1 MVISKQGGVQLV
13 RWSYRSKSG
22 WVWLI
27 PLSSPNDAAVE
38 ESSSKMRLFQKFSRC
53 GWCWKFFKDAAVPEV
68 LSKVRMMAE
77 SSSKTRLFQK
87 FSRRCEWCW
96 KCSPWRLYRY
106 ADCLFLQVAAVWMDL
121 LYVEMCVESSFK
133 GVVRLVL
140 DAWCG
145 YGEFLFNLQPCGYLW
160 RGMKS
165 QCMVRLWRALLQ
177 LAVMWVPLERPNL
190 IAWCGSFNAWCGC
203 LRFLS
208 QWFSSRP
215 RMVPLHPLIFRFNKV
230 GMYSSSPWQGE

>member
-1 MVISKQGGVQLV
+1 MGVADSSLV
-13 RWSYRSKSG
+13 SQWCG
-22 WVWLI
+22 CWG
-27 PLSSPNDAAVE
+27 
-38 ESSSKMRLFQKFSRC
+38 KFL
-53 GWCWKFFKDAAVPEV
+53 KDAAVPEV
-68 LSKVRMMAE
+68 LKVRVMLKVPQRCSCSRSSLKGADDAE
-77 SSSKTRLFQK
+77 SSSKTWLFQK
-87 FSRRCEWCW
+87 FSQRCEWCW
-96 KCSPWRLYRY
+96 KCSPWRLCRY
-106 ADCLFLQVAAVWMDL
+106 ADCLFLQVAVVWMDL

-140 DAWCG
+140 DAWCS

-190 IAWCGSFNAWCGC
+190 SAWCGSFSAWCGC
-203 LRFLS
+203 LHFLS